1 MATKTYY
8 VLGEKKDNEESV
20 IVKVKSTS
28 PTRAIYAANE
38 EYPEY
43 TALVATYRNYLK
55 LLKKYQKLLK
65 KIKDAGI
72 DGTSEEVWEYG
83 PDATILICGN
93 YISVESLFGDYI
105 ILGRWCEEV
114 EVPLHSINEAQLEKI
129 IEWMEEIVFWIE

>member
-1 MATKTYY
+1 MAVKTYY
-8 VLGEKKDNEESV
+8 VIAKRKDNEERV
-20 IVKVKSTS
+20 IVKVKSSS
-28 PTRAIYAANE
+28 PTRAIYAANK

-43 TALVATYRNYLK
+43 RALVATYRNYFK

-72 DGTSEEVWEYG
+72 NGQSEEVWEYG

-93 YISVESLFGDYI
+93 YISVESLFNESIYLD
-105 ILGRWCEEV
+105 RWECDV
-114 EVPLHSINEAQLEKI
+114 EVPLYSISETQLEEV

>member
-8 VLGEKKDNEESV
+8 VLGKRKDNEEKV
-20 IVKVKSTS
+20 IVKVKSSS

-38 EYPEY
+38 EYPECR
-43 TALVATYRNYLK
+43 ALVATYRNYLK

-83 PDATILICGN
+83 PDATIKICGN
-93 YISVESLFGDYI
+93 YISVESLFDDYI
-105 ILGRWCEEV
+105 MLDRWCEEV
-114 EVPLHSINEAQLEKI
+114 EVPLYSISETQLEQI
-129 IEWMEEIVFWIE
+129 IEWVEEIVFWIE

>member
-8 VLGEKKDNEESV
+8 VLGERKDNEEMV

-28 PTRAIYAANE
+28 PTHAIYAANK

-72 DGTSEEVWEYG
+72 NGTSEEVWEYG
-83 PDATILICGN
+83 PEATIHICGN
-93 YISVESLFGDYI
+93 YISVESLFDDYI
-105 ILGRWCEEV
+105 ILGRWGEEI
-114 EVPLHSINEAQLEKI
+114 EVPLHSINEAQLEEL
-129 IEWMEEIVFWIE
+129 IEWMKEIVFWIE